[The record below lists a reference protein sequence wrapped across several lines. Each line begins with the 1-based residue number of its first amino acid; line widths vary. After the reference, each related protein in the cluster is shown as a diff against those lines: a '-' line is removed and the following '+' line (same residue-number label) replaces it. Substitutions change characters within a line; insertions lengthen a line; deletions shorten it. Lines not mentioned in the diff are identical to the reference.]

1 MASLPEVLPNM
12 NVSTFTGPNEG
23 LFFTHAIQ
31 NHLIN
36 HIIFNAPIMNN
47 LAEKNGIVV
56 LDYGLIYHL

>member
-1 MASLPEVLPNM
+1 M

-31 NHLIN
+31 NHIIN
-36 HIIFNAPIMNN
+36 HIIFNAPIMSVILNN

-56 LDYGLIYHL
+56 LDYGLIYSL